1 MFDEDH
7 KNGTPENRTR
17 EERADD
23 AVETTGDIER
33 DAPNQ
38 VEETPEAKDKTDDAG
53 SVGEPKLG
61 KVIPFDAIAE
71 TNLEVASAKEALD
84 DAVRNLKTAF
94 LDLKSQFRPLLTTI
108 KEAADAIRETRLET
122 PERSKSAS
130 GQSDGDAETTTEQ
143 NSNTDKTDDVKADA
157 RVVEVTRETTE
168 AITQGL
174 QKLKSRMTA
183 EKLNLGHIISNEFE
197 SYADKH
203 LTDADYTVDE
213 NGKRVVKF
221 DAKFMQSHGNEMIP
235 EIIRGTLGTFFRNI
249 LNDKASDTVD
259 TTSSNG
265 ETAETPNEPRD
276 DDRRT
281 NAGDTESEVEEKR
294 TESSKYRVQF
304 DFANAVSN
312 IIQNAKIV
320 PQNADEDAD
329 EESIERSKILVI
341 EGAKMTEDA
350 LNGKPVTDAAERIE
364 KALEE
369 AEKKRDPD
377 YQGPEEIEAVDEKHR
392 KILEMAKEF
401 ERSITAPDH
410 PESSNDPSSGDK

>member
-7 KNGTPENRTR
+7 KNGTPENRAD

-23 AVETTGDIER
+23 AVETTGDIEQ

-38 VEETPEAKDKTDDAG
+38 VEETPEAKDKSDDAS

-108 KEAADAIRETRLET
+108 KEAADAIRETRSET
-122 PERSKSAS
+122 SEREKAAS
-130 GQSDGDAETTTEQ
+130 QEQSDGDAETTEQ
-143 NSNTDKTDDVKADA
+143 NSNADKTDEVKGDA
-157 RVVEVTRETTE
+157 RVIEVTRETTE

-235 EIIRGTLGTFFRNI
+235 ELIRGTLGTFFRNI
-249 LNDKASDTVD
+249 LNDEASDTVD
-259 TTSSNG
+259 ATSSNG
-265 ETAETPNEPRD
+265 EAAEAPNESHD
-276 DDRRT
+276 DDRPT
-281 NAGDTESEVEEKR
+281 NAADAEIEVEEKH

-304 DFANAVSN
+304 DFANAISN
-312 IIQNAKIV
+312 MIQNAKIV
-320 PQNADEDAD
+320 PQNADENAD
-329 EESIERSKILVI
+329 EESIERSKVLVI

-350 LNGKPVTDAAERIE
+350 LNGKDVTNAAERIE

-369 AEKKRDPD
+369 AEMKRDPD

-410 PESSNDPSSGDK
+410 PEESNDPSSNDK